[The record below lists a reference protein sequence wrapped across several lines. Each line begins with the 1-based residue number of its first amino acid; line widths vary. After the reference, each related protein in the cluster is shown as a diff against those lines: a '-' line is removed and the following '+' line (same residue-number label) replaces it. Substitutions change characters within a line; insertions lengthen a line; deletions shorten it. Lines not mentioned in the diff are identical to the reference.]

1 MAKTK
6 SMGKARQT
14 AKAKASNSTTS
25 KSGRVVIEP
34 GISYDTPRD
43 LYYVTF
49 YHGKD
54 PDTKK
59 PIRDYG
65 TFKRLQDARDALKEF
80 KAQKAKDNVPAPTLS
95 TVREFA
101 EHYIDR
107 KRVEKKETATMED
120 YRKFMDKLI
129 AYPKFA
135 DKKLRNVKPEDA
147 NDYIKYLENTAKLHN
162 NTVRKHFA
170 FFNSVFT
177 LAFDEGRI
185 ARNPMR
191 TLKKPPKVKTC
202 AKAMDEQTAA
212 QYVNAAKGKAIEP
225 MILLGLSGLRRG
237 ELAGLRWEHVDFE
250 KSIIRVAE
258 TRVQSGNTVETKM
271 PKTEDSVRLLYM
283 PDYLK
288 EVLLR
293 VKKAQKVHDLK
304 KQIKNMNHLYVI
316 GKADGSPYRPNYLD
330 TMLKRFIKDNN
341 LPAFRLHDHRHT
353 AASIS
358 HAIGYDMYDI
368 SKFLGHSNIGTTA
381 DLYTHQF
388 DKANSAL
395 HTDLIN
401 RITTSVESDSPAKSY
416 DNEDS

>member
-6 SMGKARQT
+6 SMGKARKT
-14 AKAKASNSTTS
+14 DKEKAASAKS
-25 KSGRVVIEP
+25 KSGRIVIETNL
-34 GISYDTPRD
+34 SYDPTRE
-43 LYYVTF
+43 LYYA
-49 YHGKD
+49 YLYEGKD
-54 PDTKK
+54 PDTGGNVGGYK
-59 PIRDYG
+59 
-65 TFKRLQDARDALKEF
+65 TFKRKQDARNALKE
-80 KAQKAKDNVPAPTLS
+80 QKERRAKDNVPAPTLS

-107 KRVEKKETATMED
+107 KRVEKRETATMED
-120 YRKFMDKLI
+120 YRKYMDKLI

-135 DKKLRNVKPEDA
+135 DMKLRNVKPEDA

-202 AKAMDEQTAA
+202 AKAMDEQTAT

-250 KSIIRVAE
+250 KNIIRVAE
-258 TRVQSGNTVETKM
+258 TRVQSGNVAETKM

-293 VKKAQKVHDLK
+293 VKKAQKAHDLK

-316 GKADGSPYRPNYLD
+316 GKADGSPYKPNYLD
-330 TMLKRFIKDNN
+330 TMLNRFIKDNN
-341 LPAFRLHDHRHT
+341 LPVYRLHDLRHT
-353 AASIS
+353 AASTS
-358 HAIGYDMYDI
+358 HAIGYDLYDI

-416 DNEDS
+416 ENEDS